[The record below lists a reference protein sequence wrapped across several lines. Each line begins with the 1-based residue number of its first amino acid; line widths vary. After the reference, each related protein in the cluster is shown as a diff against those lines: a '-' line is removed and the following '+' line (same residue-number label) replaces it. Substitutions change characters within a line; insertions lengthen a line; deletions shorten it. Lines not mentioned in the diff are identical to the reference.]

1 MGAKEDAE
9 KKDEEAASSLE
20 GNVGDGHIAE
30 PAAVPPTT
38 ESEQVNDETAAV
50 AKRAV
55 DDAIDEAVDTRG
67 RQYM

>member
-1 MGAKEDAE
+1 MTIGLRAKVEL
-9 KKDEEAASSLE
+9 KDT
-20 GNVGDGHIAE
+20 AE

-55 DDAIDEAVDTRG
+55 DDAIDEAVVTRSS
-67 RQYM
+67 